1 MTIFLL
7 IPFLNEAGN
16 FKKLSDD
23 IKYFFLKNR
32 LSYKVFLVNDG
43 STDKSVSEIQKYFI
57 NMPFEIISHEKNL
70 GPGAAFQTGFL
81 KVLEEADNQ
90 DLVLTLEADNTSN
103 LSIVPQM
110 LHRMEEGY
118 DVILASPYTYGGTIL
133 NTALHRRILSFFA
146 NLFLREILGLRGI
159 LTISS
164 FFRLYKV
171 SVLRGIQNRFEG
183 KLIERQGF
191 EGKVELL
198 MKFVFQRTP
207 ISEVPLVLDTS
218 NRVGRSKI
226 KIIKTTLSLLAL
238 YFEKDR
244 WRYDPSTL

>member
-1 MTIFLL
+1 
-7 IPFLNEAGN
+7 
-16 FKKLSDD
+16 
-23 IKYFFLKNR
+23 
-32 LSYKVFLVNDG
+32 
-43 STDKSVSEIQKYFI
+43 
-57 NMPFEIISHEKNL
+57 
-70 GPGAAFQTGFL
+70 
-81 KVLEEADNQ
+81 
-90 DLVLTLEADNTSN
+90 
-103 LSIVPQM
+103 M

-159 LTISS
+159 LTISI